1 MWNDPAKLER
11 LGKAFGDM
19 PGGMLP
25 FGGAGAGKRGLEGHV
40 PAEEDDDEDDD
51 VESPFLK
58 AAMDGDVE
66 AVEKLIKEGGAGA
79 RAAHVDCCGDVEDS
93 FVRVWA

>member
-1 MWNDPAKLER
+1 MWNDPAKLEK

-25 FGGAGAGKRGLEGHV
+25 FRGAAAGQRGLEQDV
-40 PAEEDDDEDDD
+40 PAENDEDDDGDDD

-66 AVEKLIKEGGAGA
+66 TVEAMIKEGGAG
-79 RAAHVDCCGDVEDS
+79 E
-93 FVRVWA
+93 